1 MIKSWTAENVEI
13 AQRDVS
19 DLTLTTSITLCHS
32 DVCQPLKGTWATQ
45 KKNLETL
52 TEAYNTCRN
61 VILFFSV
68 NNSRAFQGYVSRILS
83 PTRSPFKCCC
93 PIALICL
100 AMLQEKP
107 ASAILSLAP
116 SIIAQNVSYT

>member
-19 DLTLTTSITLCHS
+19 EHALNILLTHS
-32 DVCQPLKGTWATQ
+32 DARYCPKGTWATQ
-45 KKNLETL
+45 KKNLHTL
-52 TEAYNTCRN
+52 TEAYNTRRN

-83 PTRSPFKCCC
+83 CFQSHNSVISLFSTSGMSLLVVDTLLCIITTALR
-93 PIALICL
+93 PIIRD
-100 AMLQEKP
+100 
-107 ASAILSLAP
+107 
-116 SIIAQNVSYT
+116 YTGL